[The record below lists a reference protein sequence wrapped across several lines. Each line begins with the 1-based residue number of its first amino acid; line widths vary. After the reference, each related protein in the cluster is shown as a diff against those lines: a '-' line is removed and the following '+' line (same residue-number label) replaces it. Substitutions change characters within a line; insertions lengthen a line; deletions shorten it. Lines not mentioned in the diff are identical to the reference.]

1 MNKHLSAL
9 PLVLSA
15 LVAQAPAHAWTPEEV
30 STGAAAV
37 AILAQKCTPQHYESL
52 RGHALKQLESMLREF
67 PAYER
72 SVIVDSAE
80 MKIKALSIS
89 SQDVSCDQANNLRA
103 MAKQWGFGNFFAP

>member
-1 MNKHLSAL
+1 
-9 PLVLSA
+9 
-15 LVAQAPAHAWTPEEV
+15 
-30 STGAAAV
+30 
-37 AILAQKCTPQHYESL
+37 
-52 RGHALKQLESMLREF
+52 MLREF

-89 SQDVSCDQANNLRA
+89 SQDVSCDQANNLRT